1 MRKVDLFHYS
11 ISFSIVGAVIAVV
24 GGITMDMK
32 WMEDTNIF
40 MCWVIL
46 LGLFLFVFTI
56 VHLVLFNF
64 GNFIRGIYFKIYGY
78 SFFPLVLYPLCIN
91 WDSNHLKIRFTL
103 RPSIVFY
110 DFFTNENMN
119 NIGIEKKL
127 ELIKGGLYV
136 KKYSRFFLIIV
147 GAVYCCRANLSYI
160 FVVGALLIEM
170 FIFSNLHDRRF
181 HGESVKITN
190 IKNGKGMIY
199 LIGLEDT
206 YYMSEFDDGDK
217 LVALFSKTENRN
229 YILAGIK
236 RILVE
241 RIVMEKCRIPA
252 FVGEILELLWEK
264 PEKIS
269 LNPDEK
275 ELDVTVL
282 FMYYA
287 LISKDVAATNRVLCV
302 IQSLQ
307 NEWGNYSRLWYNY
320 FQWYVEMIEFSRGQ
334 RMSITVKEQP
344 MLLVKTDSIGY
355 MPGIYYNN
363 LRKVETVVKE
373 KILKR

>member
-1 MRKVDLFHYS
+1 MKKVNLFHYS
-11 ISFSIVGAVIAVV
+11 ISFSVVGAVIAVV
-24 GGITMDMK
+24 CGITMDME

-46 LGLFLFVFTI
+46 LGFFLLVFTL

-64 GNFIRGIYFKIYGY
+64 GNFMRGIYFKIYGY

-91 WDSNHLKIRFTL
+91 WDNNHLKIKFTL
-103 RPSIVFY
+103 RPSVTFY
-110 DFFTNENMN
+110 DFLPNENMN
-119 NIGIEKKL
+119 NTEIEKQL
-127 ELIKGGLYV
+127 ELIKSGLYV
-136 KKYSRFFLIIV
+136 KKYSRFFLIIAV
-147 GAVYCCRANLSYI
+147 AVYCCRANLLYI

-170 FIFSNLHDRRF
+170 FIFSNLHDRRY

-190 IKNGKGMIY
+190 IKNGKGIIY

-217 LVALFSKTENRN
+217 LVALFSETENRN

-241 RIVMEKCRIPA
+241 RVVMEKYGVPA

-264 PEKIS
+264 PEEIS
-269 LNPDEK
+269 LNPDER

-282 FMYYA
+282 FIYYA
-287 LISKDVAATNRVLCV
+287 LISKDIAATNRVLCV

-320 FQWYVEMIEFSRGQ
+320 FQWYVEIIEFSRGQ
-334 RMSITVKEQP
+334 RTSITVKEQP

-363 LRKVETVVKE
+363 LRKVETAVKE